1 MLIHSAS
8 ALLIHSCID
17 RLATDGD
24 ATVELT
30 ATIERLEQLHCS
42 EVAGLQANLRKHL
55 EELSGVRFRYEK
67 ERCCTTCGI
76 DERRERGEARGK
88 GRAEQSS
95 GYVTLRFVH

>member
-1 MLIHSAS
+1 MPIHSAS

-67 ERCCTTCGI
+67 ERCSERCHGEDHWRHATIPLKLGVPTGHSEE
-76 DERRERGEARGK
+76 DEEGK
-88 GRAEQSS
+88 E
-95 GYVTLRFVH
+95 